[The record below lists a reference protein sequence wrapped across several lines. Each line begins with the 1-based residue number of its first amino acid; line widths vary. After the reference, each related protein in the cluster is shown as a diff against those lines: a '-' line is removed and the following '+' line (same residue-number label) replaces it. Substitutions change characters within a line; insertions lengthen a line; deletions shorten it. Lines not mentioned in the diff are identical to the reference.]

1 MTNTLIL
8 AGENSNSNVGLD
20 KTHSKFDLKLG
31 ERTIIEEAII
41 NYSLGKTTIAISSNS
56 NLPGIFNDQVATK
69 EVGRT
74 QGALITALIATEGM
88 DLQSPLTIVPGD
100 ALISRNSYMD
110 FLAESISSGC
120 DLSLVVFQSNNPDFS
135 YVRTLGDSIVEVTEK
150 KVISSLATAGIFY
163 FSSVDIF
170 HACGEWSIINNITT
184 QNLFFL
190 APSINYAIINGLK
203 IRLYNISES
212 DYFRFSNYDNA
223 LISKKRYLNEE
234 K

>member
-8 AGENSNSNVGLD
+8 AGENSNSNVDIDLSY
-20 KTHSKFDLKLG
+20 SKFDFKLG
-31 ERTIIEEAII
+31 NRTIIEEAIN
-41 NYSLGKTTIAISSNS
+41 NYSSEKTIIATSRNS
-56 NLPGIFNDQVATK
+56 NLPKIINYQVETK
-69 EVGRT
+69 EVGKT

-88 DLQSPLTIVPGD
+88 DLKSPLTIVPGD
-100 ALISRNSYMD
+100 ALISRKSYMD
-110 FLAESISSGC
+110 FLAESISSEC
-120 DLSLVVFQSNNPDFS
+120 DLSLIVFQSNNPDYS
-135 YVRTLGDSIVEVTEK
+135 YIRSLGDKIVEVTEK
-150 KVISSLATAGIFY
+150 KVVSSHATAGIFY

-184 QNLFFL
+184 RNLFYL

-203 IRLYNISES
+203 INLYNISE
-212 DYFRFSNYDNA
+212 DEYFRFSNHESA

>member
-8 AGENSNSNVGLD
+8 AGDNSNVSLD
-20 KTHSKFDLKLG
+20 KTHSKFDFKLG
-31 ERTIIEEAII
+31 ERTVIEEAII
-41 NYSLGKTTIAISSNS
+41 NYSSGKTTIAISRNS
-56 NLPGIFNDQVATK
+56 SLPRIFNDQVATK

-100 ALISRNSYMD
+100 ALIPRNSYMD

-184 QNLFFL
+184 KNLYFL

-203 IRLYNISES
+203 IKLYNISE
-212 DYFRFSNYDNA
+212 DEYFRFSNYDNA
-223 LISKKRYLNEE
+223 LISKNRYLNEE

>member
-8 AGENSNSNVGLD
+8 AGENSNSDVDLD
-20 KTHSKFDLKLG
+20 RNYSKFNLELAG
-31 ERTIIEEAII
+31 RTLIEEAIR
-41 NYSLGKTTIAISSNS
+41 NYSSGKTTIAISKNS
-56 NLPGIFNDQVATK
+56 NLPRIVNDQVKIK
-69 EVGRT
+69 EVGKT

-110 FLAESISSGC
+110 FLADSLSSGC
-120 DLSLVVFQSNNPDFS
+120 DLSIVVFQSNNSDYS
-135 YVRTLGDSIVEVTEK
+135 YVRSLGDKIVEVTEK
-150 KVISSLATAGIFY
+150 KVVSSLATAGIFY
-163 FSSVDIF
+163 FASLDIF

-184 QNLFFL
+184 QTLFFL

-203 IRLYNISES
+203 IRLYNISEN